1 MTVNIS
7 VLYIASVLRGE
18 KKKLGHRECALSN
31 IFKAVMLMEGKFT
44 LYSSKTQKIYLIQK
58 YSQSDAQTMGILE
71 SEAFKMELKEQQ

>member
-7 VLYIASVLRGE
+7 VLCIPSVLGGGGE
-18 KKKLGHRECALSN
+18 LGHRECALSN
-31 IFKAVMLMEGKFT
+31 ILKAVMLMEGKFT

-58 YSQSDAQTMGILE
+58 YSQSNAQTMGILE